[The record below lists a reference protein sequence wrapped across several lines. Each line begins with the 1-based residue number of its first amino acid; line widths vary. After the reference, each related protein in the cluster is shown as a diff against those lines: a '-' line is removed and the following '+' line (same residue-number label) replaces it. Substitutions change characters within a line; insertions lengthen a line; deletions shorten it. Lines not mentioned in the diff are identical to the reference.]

1 MNPHVN
7 RIAFVDI
14 ETTDIKY
21 FKLLNPI
28 SEDLTPWAEI
38 CEIGIV
44 VTTPELQIVDEF
56 EAKAKLRFPDRLD
69 PRAQAVNGYEEKDWY
84 HSRDIADVLQ
94 AYGRLMESAGGCLF
108 ASQNPTF
115 DRTILEIACV
125 QHMVKVKIDY
135 HCLDVW
141 THSFATL
148 AAKGYKLESYSLDS
162 VAKFLGMGEEPKP
175 HRALTGARYA
185 YEVTKRVRELKV
197 NTPSVIT
204 SPIGCLGAPTNE

>member
-21 FKLLNPI
+21 FKLLNPAR
-28 SEDLTPWAEI
+28 EDLTPWAEI

-44 VTTPELQIVDEF
+44 VATPDLQIIEEF
-56 EAKAKLRFPDRLD
+56 EAKTTLRFPARLD
-69 PRAQAVNGYEEKDWY
+69 PRAQAVNGYDEKDWE
-84 HSRDIADVLQ
+84 HSRDIADALQ

-115 DRTILEIACV
+115 DRTILEIACI

-135 HCLDVW
+135 HSLDVW

-148 AAKGYKLESYSLDS
+148 SAKGYKLENYGLNS
-162 VAKFLGMGEEPKP
+162 VAKFLGMNEEPLP
-175 HRALTGARYA
+175 HRGLTGARYA
-185 YEVTKRVRELKV
+185 WEVTKRVRELPMKAAGIV
-197 NTPSVIT
+197 G
-204 SPIGCLGAPTNE
+204 SPIGCLGTPTNE